1 MKGLLP
7 EPPKIAIEPSAPKSG
22 NDLFCRIQTPART
35 YGRPGA
41 GNSVRYEYSWTADGR
56 PIQPDAANP
65 ARLPAS
71 MLKRGPVYRCQVTAH
86 DSFGASPAASAEQ
99 RYVNSLPGAPL
110 IRLTPEAPTARDAL
124 NCELSQ
130 EAVDPDQDA
139 LTYRFVWWKNGA
151 EQALAP
157 TTQIIP
163 ARMTRPGELWRCAAE
178 ASDAEGT
185 GPRQQSLEVKIAP

>member
-1 MKGLLP
+1 
-7 EPPKIAIEPSAPKSG
+7 
-22 NDLFCRIQTPART
+22 
-35 YGRPGA
+35 
-41 GNSVRYEYSWTADGR
+41 
-56 PIQPDAANP
+56 
-65 ARLPAS
+65 

-163 ARMTRPGELWRCAAE
+163 ARMTKPGELWRCAAE